1 MSKLTQSLES
11 LNPQQ
16 RQAVE
21 HTEGALLILAGA
33 GSGKT
38 KTLTTR
44 LAYLIEE
51 IGIPAQHT
59 LTLTFTNKAAA
70 EMRER
75 AMALLESTTQTPPL
89 LCTFHKFG
97 LLFLRFHIH
106 HLGRSANFTLLDS
119 DDCKRIVKKLAPNLT
134 PQRILGYISSCKN
147 ASLSPESAAAY
158 AHTPE
163 YKALHRVYVEYEEF
177 LRSKNMLDFDD
188 LLYLTC
194 EILRTH
200 EDLRNET
207 SGHYQYIMVD
217 EYQDTNEI
225 QYKLLSYL
233 TSTHTNLCVVGD
245 DDQSIYGWRGADINN
260 ILNFEQQ
267 FHNATLIKLEQNY
280 RSTPEILQ
288 AANALIAHNTR
299 RLGKNLQSTQTNGEE
314 VEILHSCDESSEGST
329 IATIIAKELSKGK
342 RAQDFAVLFRL
353 NALSRGIEEAFNK
366 AKIPYQIIGAMR
378 FYERAEVKDL
388 LSYVRL
394 VHNLSD
400 DYSLLRIIN
409 TPRRGIGKK
418 SQENL
423 ESLAKAKQMSI
434 AETFSAYKEECAKA
448 LGQKNF
454 KTLEGFFAKIAELR
468 ELADS
473 EKLAFIE
480 SLQEWLD
487 FSKEFNALESVD
499 RIANIEEFY
508 GVLRDFVVHNPD
520 ESLLDFLNNI
530 ALSSSSD
537 EQGGECVSC
546 MSIHSAKGLEF
557 DNVFVIGL
565 EEEMFPSNY
574 YTESYSF
581 GSRPKISG
589 DELQEERRLGY
600 VAFTRARRKLY
611 LCSVESRFVH
621 GKRRFLRPSRFLT
634 ESGSQSTSS
643 LARHDGEQDESIK
656 VNDMVLHK
664 VFGTGR
670 VCEVRDSGGS
680 VALKINFGGNERV
693 ILESF
698 VQKV

>member
-1 MSKLTQSLES
+1 MSKLSRSLDS

-51 IGIPAQHT
+51 IGVPAQHT
-59 LTLTFTNKAAA
+59 LTLTFTNKAAT

-75 AMALLESTTQTPPL
+75 AMALLESSTQAPPL

-106 HLGRSANFTLLDS
+106 RLGRSANFTLLDS
-119 DDCKRIVKKLAPNLT
+119 DDCKRIAKKLAPNLT

-163 YKALHRVYVEYEEF
+163 YKALQRVYVEYEEF

-299 RLGKNLQSTQTNGEE
+299 RLGKNLQSTKESGQA
-314 VEILHSCDESSEGST
+314 VEILHSQDEAQEGSA
-329 IATIIAKELSKGK
+329 IATIIAKELTQGK
-342 RAQDFAVLFRL
+342 KAREFAVLFRL

-423 ESLAKAKQMSI
+423 ESLARAKQMSI

-508 GVLRDFVVHNPD
+508 GVLRDFVVQNPD
-520 ESLLDFLNNI
+520 ESLQDFLNTI

-565 EEEMFPSNY
+565 EEEMFPLY
-574 YTESYSF
+574 
-581 GSRPKISG
+581 GGG

-600 VAFTRARRKLY
+600 VAFTRARHKLY

-693 ILESF
+693 ILQSF
-698 VQKV
+698 VQKL

>member
-1 MSKLTQSLES
+1 MSKLSRSLDS

-51 IGIPAQHT
+51 IGVPAQHT
-59 LTLTFTNKAAA
+59 LTLTFTNKAAT

-75 AMALLESTTQTPPL
+75 AMALLESSTQAPPL

-106 HLGRSANFTLLDS
+106 RLGRSANFTLLDS
-119 DDCKRIVKKLAPNLT
+119 DDCKRIAKKLAPNLT

-177 LRSKNMLDFDD
+177 LRGKNMLDFDD

-267 FHNATLIKLEQNY
+267 FSNATLIKLEQNY

-299 RLGKNLQSTQTNGEE
+299 RLGKNLQSTKESGQA
-314 VEILHSCDESSEGST
+314 VEILHSQDEAQEGSA
-329 IATIIAKELSKGK
+329 IATIIAKELTQGK
-342 RAQDFAVLFRL
+342 KAREFAVLFRL

-508 GVLRDFVVHNPD
+508 GVLRDFVVQNPD
-520 ESLLDFLNNI
+520 ESLQDFLNTI

-565 EEEMFPSNY
+565 EEEMFPLY
-574 YTESYSF
+574 
-581 GSRPKISG
+581 GGG

-693 ILESF
+693 ILQSF
-698 VQKV
+698 VQKL

>member
-1 MSKLTQSLES
+1 MSKLSRSLDS

-51 IGIPAQHT
+51 IGVPAQHT
-59 LTLTFTNKAAA
+59 LTLTFTNKAAT

-75 AMALLESTTQTPPL
+75 AMALLESSTQAPPL

-106 HLGRSANFTLLDS
+106 RLGRSANFTLLDS
-119 DDCKRIVKKLAPNLT
+119 DDCKRIAKKLAPNLT

-163 YKALHRVYVEYEEF
+163 YKALQRVYVEYEEF

-200 EDLRNET
+200 EDLRDET

-267 FHNATLIKLEQNY
+267 FSNATLIKLEQNY

-299 RLGKNLQSTQTNGEE
+299 RLGKNLQSTKESGQA
-314 VEILHSCDESSEGST
+314 VEILHSQDEAQEGSA
-329 IATIIAKELSKGK
+329 IATIIAKELAQGK
-342 RAQDFAVLFRL
+342 KAREFAVLFRL

-423 ESLAKAKQMSI
+423 ESLARAKQMSI

-454 KTLEGFFAKIAELR
+454 KTLEGFFAKIAELK

-508 GVLRDFVVHNPD
+508 GVLRDFVVQNPD
-520 ESLLDFLNNI
+520 ESLQDFLNTI

-565 EEEMFPSNY
+565 EEEMFPLY
-574 YTESYSF
+574 
-581 GSRPKISG
+581 GGG

-600 VAFTRARRKLY
+600 VAFTRARHKLY

-693 ILESF
+693 ILQSF
-698 VQKV
+698 VQKL

>member
-1 MSKLTQSLES
+1 MSKLSRSLDS

-51 IGIPAQHT
+51 IGVPAQHT
-59 LTLTFTNKAAA
+59 LTLTFTNKAAT

-75 AMALLESTTQTPPL
+75 AMALLESSTQAPPL

-106 HLGRSANFTLLDS
+106 RLGRSANFTLLDS
-119 DDCKRIVKKLAPNLT
+119 DDCKRIAKKLAPNLT
-134 PQRILGYISSCKN
+134 PQRILGYNNSCNN
-147 ASLSPESAAAY
+147 ASLSPKSAAAY

-163 YKALHRVYVEYEEF
+163 YKALQRVYVEYEEF

-200 EDLRNET
+200 EDLRDET

-267 FHNATLIKLEQNY
+267 FSNATLIKLEQNY

-299 RLGKNLQSTQTNGEE
+299 RLGKNLQSTKESGQA
-314 VEILHSCDESSEGST
+314 VEILHSQDEAQEGSA
-329 IATIIAKELSKGK
+329 IATIIAKELTQGK
-342 RAQDFAVLFRL
+342 KAREFAVLFRL

-423 ESLAKAKQMSI
+423 ESLARAKQMSI

-454 KTLEGFFAKIAELR
+454 KTLEGFFAKIAELK

-508 GVLRDFVVHNPD
+508 GVLRDFVVQNPD
-520 ESLLDFLNNI
+520 ESLQDFLNTI

-565 EEEMFPSNY
+565 EEEMFPLY
-574 YTESYSF
+574 
-581 GSRPKISG
+581 GGG

-600 VAFTRARRKLY
+600 VAFTRARHKLY

-693 ILESF
+693 ILQSF
-698 VQKV
+698 VQKL

>member
-1 MSKLTQSLES
+1 MSKLSRSLDS

-51 IGIPAQHT
+51 IGVPAQHT
-59 LTLTFTNKAAA
+59 LTLTFTNKAAT

-75 AMALLESTTQTPPL
+75 AMALLESSTQAPPL

-106 HLGRSANFTLLDS
+106 RLGRSANFTLLDS
-119 DDCKRIVKKLAPNLT
+119 DDCKRIAKKLAPNLT

-147 ASLSPESAAAY
+147 ASLGPESAAAY

-200 EDLRNET
+200 EDLRDET

-267 FHNATLIKLEQNY
+267 FSNATLIKLEQNY

-299 RLGKNLQSTQTNGEE
+299 RLGKNLQSTKESGQA
-314 VEILHSCDESSEGST
+314 VEILHSQDEAQEGSA
-329 IATIIAKELSKGK
+329 IATIIAKELTQGK
-342 RAQDFAVLFRL
+342 KAREFAVLFRL

-423 ESLAKAKQMSI
+423 ESLARAKQMSI

-508 GVLRDFVVHNPD
+508 GVLRDFVVQNPD
-520 ESLLDFLNNI
+520 ESLQDFLNTI

-565 EEEMFPSNY
+565 EEEMFPLY
-574 YTESYSF
+574 
-581 GSRPKISG
+581 GGG

-600 VAFTRARRKLY
+600 VAFTRARHKLY

-693 ILESF
+693 ILQSF
-698 VQKV
+698 VQKL

>member
-1 MSKLTQSLES
+1 MSKLSRSLDS

-51 IGIPAQHT
+51 IGVPAQHT
-59 LTLTFTNKAAA
+59 LTLTFTNKAAT

-75 AMALLESTTQTPPL
+75 AMALLESSTQAPPL

-106 HLGRSANFTLLDS
+106 RLGRSANFTLLDS
-119 DDCKRIVKKLAPNLT
+119 DDCKRIAKKLAPNLT

-147 ASLSPESAAAY
+147 ASLGPESAAAY

-163 YKALHRVYVEYEEF
+163 YKALQRVYVEYEEF

-200 EDLRNET
+200 EDLRDET

-267 FHNATLIKLEQNY
+267 FSNATLIKLEQNY

-299 RLGKNLQSTQTNGEE
+299 RLGKNLQSTKESGQA
-314 VEILHSCDESSEGST
+314 VEILHSQDEAQEGSA
-329 IATIIAKELSKGK
+329 IATIIAKELAQGK
-342 RAQDFAVLFRL
+342 KAREFAVLFRL

-423 ESLAKAKQMSI
+423 ESLARAKQMSI

-454 KTLEGFFAKIAELR
+454 KTLEGFFAKIAELK

-508 GVLRDFVVHNPD
+508 GVLRDFVVQNPD
-520 ESLLDFLNNI
+520 ESLQDFLNTI

-565 EEEMFPSNY
+565 EEEMFPLY
-574 YTESYSF
+574 
-581 GSRPKISG
+581 GGG

-600 VAFTRARRKLY
+600 VAFTRARHKLY

-693 ILESF
+693 ILQSF
-698 VQKV
+698 VQKL

>member
-1 MSKLTQSLES
+1 MSKLSRSLDS

-51 IGIPAQHT
+51 IGVPAQHT
-59 LTLTFTNKAAA
+59 LTLTFTNKAAT

-75 AMALLESTTQTPPL
+75 AMALLESSTQAPPL

-119 DDCKRIVKKLAPNLT
+119 DDCKRIAKKLAPNLT

-194 EILRTH
+194 EILRAH

-267 FHNATLIKLEQNY
+267 FSNATLIKLEQNY

-299 RLGKNLQSTQTNGEE
+299 RLGKNLQSTKESGQA
-314 VEILHSCDESSEGST
+314 VEMLHSQDEAQEGSA
-329 IATIIAKELSKGK
+329 IATIIAKELTQGK
-342 RAQDFAVLFRL
+342 KAREFAVLFRL

-423 ESLAKAKQMSI
+423 ESLARAKQMSI

-508 GVLRDFVVHNPD
+508 GVLRDFVVQNPD
-520 ESLLDFLNNI
+520 ESLQDFLNTI

-565 EEEMFPSNY
+565 EEEMFPLY
-574 YTESYSF
+574 
-581 GSRPKISG
+581 GGG

-643 LARHDGEQDESIK
+643 LARHDGKQDESIK

-693 ILESF
+693 ILQSF
-698 VQKV
+698 VQKL

>member
-1 MSKLTQSLES
+1 MSKLSRSLDS

-51 IGIPAQHT
+51 IGVPAQHT
-59 LTLTFTNKAAA
+59 LTLTFTNKAAT

-75 AMALLESTTQTPPL
+75 AMALLESSTQAPPL

-106 HLGRSANFTLLDS
+106 RLGRSANFTLLDS
-119 DDCKRIVKKLAPNLT
+119 DDCKRIAKKLAPNLT

-147 ASLSPESAAAY
+147 ASLGPESAAAY

-200 EDLRNET
+200 EDLRDET

-267 FHNATLIKLEQNY
+267 FSNATLIKLEQNY

-299 RLGKNLQSTQTNGEE
+299 RLGKNLQSTKESGQA
-314 VEILHSCDESSEGST
+314 VEILHSQDEAQEGSA
-329 IATIIAKELSKGK
+329 IATIIAKELTQGK
-342 RAQDFAVLFRL
+342 KAREFAVLFRL

-423 ESLAKAKQMSI
+423 ESLARAKQMSI

-454 KTLEGFFAKIAELR
+454 KTLEGFFAKIAELK

-508 GVLRDFVVHNPD
+508 GVLRDFVVQNPD
-520 ESLLDFLNNI
+520 ESLQDFLNTI

-565 EEEMFPSNY
+565 EEEMFPLY
-574 YTESYSF
+574 
-581 GSRPKISG
+581 GGG

-600 VAFTRARRKLY
+600 VAFTRARHKLY

-693 ILESF
+693 ILQSF
-698 VQKV
+698 VQKL

>member
-1 MSKLTQSLES
+1 MSKLSRSLDS

-51 IGIPAQHT
+51 IGVPAQHT
-59 LTLTFTNKAAA
+59 LTLTFTNKAAT

-75 AMALLESTTQTPPL
+75 AMALLESSTQAPPL

-106 HLGRSANFTLLDS
+106 RLGRSANFTLLDS
-119 DDCKRIVKKLAPNLT
+119 DDCKRIAKKLAPNLT

-163 YKALHRVYVEYEEF
+163 YKALQRVYVEYEEF

-200 EDLRNET
+200 EDLRDET

-267 FHNATLIKLEQNY
+267 FSNATLIKLEQNY

-299 RLGKNLQSTQTNGEE
+299 RLGKNLQSTKESGQA
-314 VEILHSCDESSEGST
+314 VEILHSQDEAQEGSA
-329 IATIIAKELSKGK
+329 IATIIAKELTQGK
-342 RAQDFAVLFRL
+342 KAREFAVLFRL

-423 ESLAKAKQMSI
+423 ESLARAKQMSI

-454 KTLEGFFAKIAELR
+454 KTLEGFFAKIAELK

-508 GVLRDFVVHNPD
+508 GVLRDFVVQNPD
-520 ESLLDFLNNI
+520 ESLQDFLNTI

-565 EEEMFPSNY
+565 EEEMFPLY
-574 YTESYSF
+574 
-581 GSRPKISG
+581 GGG

-600 VAFTRARRKLY
+600 VAFTRARHKLY

-693 ILESF
+693 ILQSF
-698 VQKV
+698 VQKL

>member
-1 MSKLTQSLES
+1 MSKLSRSLDS

-51 IGIPAQHT
+51 IGVPAQHT
-59 LTLTFTNKAAA
+59 LTLTFTNKAAT

-75 AMALLESTTQTPPL
+75 AMALLESSTQAPPL

-106 HLGRSANFTLLDS
+106 RLGRSANFTLLDS
-119 DDCKRIVKKLAPNLT
+119 DDCKRIAKKLAPNLT

-147 ASLSPESAAAY
+147 ASLGPESAAAY

-200 EDLRNET
+200 EDLRDET
-207 SGHYQYIMVD
+207 SRHYQYIMVD

-267 FHNATLIKLEQNY
+267 FSNATLIKLEQNY

-299 RLGKNLQSTQTNGEE
+299 RLGKNLQSTKESGQA
-314 VEILHSCDESSEGST
+314 VEILHSQDEAQEGSA
-329 IATIIAKELSKGK
+329 IATIIAKELTQGK
-342 RAQDFAVLFRL
+342 KAREFAVLFRL

-423 ESLAKAKQMSI
+423 ESLARAKQMSI

-454 KTLEGFFAKIAELR
+454 KTLEGFFAKIAELK

-508 GVLRDFVVHNPD
+508 GVLRDFVVQNPD
-520 ESLLDFLNNI
+520 ESLQDFLNTI
-530 ALSSSSD
+530 ALTSSSD

-565 EEEMFPSNY
+565 EEEMFPLY
-574 YTESYSF
+574 
-581 GSRPKISG
+581 GGG

-693 ILESF
+693 ILQSF
-698 VQKV
+698 VQKL

>member
-1 MSKLTQSLES
+1 MSKLSQSLES

-16 RQAVE
+16 REAVE

-70 EMRER
+70 QMRER
-75 AMALLESTTQTPPL
+75 AMALLESSAQVPPL

-106 HLGRSANFTLLDS
+106 RLGRDVNFTLLDT
-119 DDCKRIVKKLAPNLT
+119 DDCKRIVKKLCPNFT
-134 PQRILGYISSCKN
+134 PQRILSYISSCKN

-163 YKALHRVYVEYEEF
+163 YKSLQRVYAQYDEF
-177 LRSKNMLDFDD
+177 LRTKNMLDFDD

-200 EDLRNET
+200 EDLRDET
-207 SGHYQYIMVD
+207 SKHYQYIMVD

-233 TSTHTNLCVVGD
+233 TSTHNNLCVVGD

-280 RSTPEILQ
+280 RSTPQILKV
-288 AANALIAHNTR
+288 ANTLIAHNTH
-299 RLGKNLQSTQTNGEE
+299 RLGKQLQSTKEDGQE
-314 VEILHSCDESSEGST
+314 VEILHSQDEASEGST
-329 IATIIAKELSKGK
+329 IAHIIARKLADGES
-342 RAQDFAVLFRL
+342 AQDFAVLFRL

-366 AKIPYQIIGAMR
+366 AKIPYKIIGAMR

-388 LSYVRL
+388 LSYVRF
-394 VHNLSD
+394 VHNFDD

-409 TPRRGIGKK
+409 KPRRGIGQK
-418 SQENL
+418 SQDNL
-423 ESLAKAKQMSI
+423 ESLARSKQMSI
-434 AETFSAYKEECAKA
+434 AKTFLTYPDECAHA
-448 LGQKNF
+448 IGQKNT
-454 KTLEGFFAKIAELR
+454 KTLHAFFEKLTELR
-468 ELADS
+468 ALADS
-473 EKLAFIE
+473 DKLAFIE
-480 SLQEWLD
+480 SLEEWLD
-487 FSKEFNALESVD
+487 FSKEFSLIESVD
-499 RIANIEEFY
+499 RMANIEEFY
-508 GVLRDFVVHNPD
+508 GLLRDFVVHNPD
-520 ESLLDFLNNI
+520 ESLQDFLNTI

-557 DNVFVIGL
+557 ENVFVIGL
-565 EEEMFPSNY
+565 EEEIFPLY
-574 YTESYSF
+574 GGE
-581 GSRPKISG
+581 
-589 DELQEERRLGY
+589 ELQEERRLGY
-600 VAFTRARRKLY
+600 VAFTRAKRKLY

-621 GKRRFLRPSRFLT
+621 GKRRFLRPSRFLA
-634 ESGSQSTSS
+634 ESGQSDNPPSTSQTDNQ
-643 LARHDGEQDESIK
+643 AIAI
-656 VNDMVLHK
+656 NDMVTHK

-670 VCEVRDSGGS
+670 VCEVRDNGGQI
-680 VALKINFGGNERV
+680 ALRINFGGNERV
-693 ILESF
+693 ILASF

>member
-1 MSKLTQSLES
+1 MSKLSRSLDS

-21 HTEGALLILAGA
+21 HTDGALLILAGA

-147 ASLSPESAAAY
+147 ASLSPESAAAH

-163 YKALHRVYVEYEEF
+163 FKALHRVYVEYEEF

-194 EILRTH
+194 EILAAN

-207 SGHYQYIMVD
+207 SKHYQYIMVD

-225 QYKLLSYL
+225 QYRLLSYL
-233 TSTHTNLCVVGD
+233 TSTHNNLCVVGD

-260 ILNFEQQ
+260 ILNFERQ
-267 FHNATLIKLEQNY
+267 FSNATLIKLEQNY

-288 AANALIAHNTR
+288 VANALIAHNTR
-299 RLGKNLQSTQTNGEE
+299 RLGKNLQSTKESGQE
-314 VEILHSCDESSEGST
+314 VEIVHSQDEAQEGST
-329 IATIIAKELSKGK
+329 IATIITKELAQGK

-366 AKIPYQIIGAMR
+366 AKIPYKIIGAMR

-409 TPRRGIGKK
+409 KPRRGIGKK
-418 SQENL
+418 TQESL
-423 ESLAKAKQMSI
+423 ESLARSKQMSI
-434 AETFSAYKEECAKA
+434 AATFTAHKQECVQAI
-448 LGQKNF
+448 GQKNT
-454 KTLEGFFAKIAELR
+454 KTLEEFFAKITTLKELV
-468 ELADS
+468 DS
-473 EKLAFIE
+473 DKLAFIE

-487 FSKEFNALESVD
+487 FSKEFSALESVD

-520 ESLLDFLNNI
+520 ESLRDFLNNI

-537 EQGGECVSC
+537 EQSGECVSC

-565 EEEMFPSNY
+565 EEEMFPLY
-574 YTESYSF
+574 
-581 GSRPKISG
+581 GGG

-600 VAFTRARRKLY
+600 VAFTRARHKLY

-634 ESGSQSTSS
+634 ESKLTQSNLSRTINTIPN
-643 LARHDGEQDESIK
+643 GNQTQDIK
-656 VNDMVLHK
+656 VNDMVMHK

-670 VCEVRDSGGS
+670 VCEVRDSGGQ

>member
-11 LNPQQ
+11 LNLQQ

-21 HTEGALLILAGA
+21 HTDGALLILAGA

-75 AMALLESTTQTPPL
+75 ATALLESTTQAPPL

-106 HLGRSANFTLLDS
+106 RLGRDANFTLLDS

-134 PQRILGYISSCKN
+134 PQKILGYISSCKN
-147 ASLSPESAAAY
+147 ASLSPESAAAH

-163 YKALHRVYVEYEEF
+163 YKVLHRVYVAYDEF
-177 LRSKNMLDFDD
+177 LRTKNMLDFDD

-194 EILRTH
+194 EILDR
-200 EDLRNET
+200 DDALCKET
-207 SGHYQYIMVD
+207 SERYLYIMVD

-225 QYKLLSYL
+225 QYRLLSYL
-233 TSTHTNLCVVGD
+233 TREHSNLCVVGD

-260 ILNFEQQ
+260 ILNFQQQ
-267 FHNATLIKLEQNY
+267 FSNATLIKLEQNY

-288 AANALIAHNTR
+288 VANALIAHNTR

-329 IATIIAKELSKGK
+329 IATIITKELSKGK

-366 AKIPYQIIGAMR
+366 AKIPYKIIGAMR

-388 LSYVRL
+388 LSYLRF
-394 VHNLSD
+394 VHNVDD

-409 TPRRGIGKK
+409 KPRRGIGKK
-418 SQENL
+418 TQESL
-423 ESLAKAKQMSI
+423 ESLARSKQMSI
-434 AETFSAYKEECAKA
+434 AATFAAHKQECVQAI
-448 LGQKNF
+448 GQKNT
-454 KTLEGFFAKIAELR
+454 KTLEEFFAKITTLKELV
-468 ELADS
+468 DS
-473 EKLAFIE
+473 DKLAFIE

-508 GVLRDFVVHNPD
+508 GVLRDFVVQNPD
-520 ESLLDFLNNI
+520 ESLQDFLNTI

-565 EEEMFPSNY
+565 EEEMFPLY
-574 YTESYSF
+574 
-581 GSRPKISG
+581 GGG

-611 LCSVESRFVH
+611 LCNVESRFVH
-621 GKRRFLRPSRFLT
+621 GKRRFLRPSRFLV
-634 ESGSQSTSS
+634 ESGSQNTMRT
-643 LARHDGEQDESIK
+643 ADITQDDEQAQNGEIK

-670 VCEVRDSGGS
+670 VCEVRDSGGQ

-693 ILESF
+693 ILQSF
-698 VQKV
+698 VQKL

>member
-1 MSKLTQSLES
+1 MSKLSRSLDS

-51 IGIPAQHT
+51 IGVPAQHT
-59 LTLTFTNKAAA
+59 LTLTFTNKAAT

-75 AMALLESTTQTPPL
+75 AMALLESSTQAPPL

-106 HLGRSANFTLLDS
+106 RLGRSANFTLLDS
-119 DDCKRIVKKLAPNLT
+119 DDCKRIAKKLAPNLT

-147 ASLSPESAAAY
+147 ASLGPESAAAY

-200 EDLRNET
+200 EDLRDET
-207 SGHYQYIMVD
+207 SRHYQYIMVD

-267 FHNATLIKLEQNY
+267 FSNATLIKLEQNY

-299 RLGKNLQSTQTNGEE
+299 RLGKNLQSTKESGQA
-314 VEILHSCDESSEGST
+314 VEILHSQDEAQEGSA
-329 IATIIAKELSKGK
+329 IATIIAKELTQGK
-342 RAQDFAVLFRL
+342 KAREFAVLFRL

-423 ESLAKAKQMSI
+423 ESLARAKQMSI

-454 KTLEGFFAKIAELR
+454 KTLEGFFAKIAELK

-508 GVLRDFVVHNPD
+508 GVLRDFVVQNPD
-520 ESLLDFLNNI
+520 ESLQDFLNTI

-565 EEEMFPSNY
+565 EEEMFPLY
-574 YTESYSF
+574 
-581 GSRPKISG
+581 GGG

-693 ILESF
+693 ILQSF
-698 VQKV
+698 VQKL

>member
-1 MSKLTQSLES
+1 MSKLSRSLDS

-51 IGIPAQHT
+51 IGVPAQHT

-75 AMALLESTTQTPPL
+75 AMALLESSTQAPPL

-119 DDCKRIVKKLAPNLT
+119 DDCKRIVKKLAPNLA
-134 PQRILGYISSCKN
+134 PQRVLGYISSCKN

-163 YKALHRVYVEYEEF
+163 SKALHRVYVEYEEF

-200 EDLRNET
+200 EDLRDET

-267 FHNATLIKLEQNY
+267 FSNATLIKLEQNY

-299 RLGKNLQSTQTNGEE
+299 RLGKNLQSTKESGQA
-314 VEILHSCDESSEGST
+314 VEILHSQDEAQEGSA
-329 IATIIAKELSKGK
+329 IATIIAKELTQGK
-342 RAQDFAVLFRL
+342 KAREFAVLFRL

-378 FYERAEVKDL
+378 FYERAEEKDL

-423 ESLAKAKQMSI
+423 ESLARAKQMSI
-434 AETFSAYKEECAKA
+434 AETFATYKSECAQV

-454 KTLEGFFAKIAELR
+454 KTLEGFFAKIAELK

-508 GVLRDFVVHNPD
+508 GVLRDFVVQNPD
-520 ESLLDFLNNI
+520 ESLQDFLNTI

-574 YTESYSF
+574 YKFKPSESYSF

-600 VAFTRARRKLY
+600 VAFTRARYKLY

-634 ESGSQSTSS
+634 EYS
-643 LARHDGEQDESIK
+643 RQDDSIK
-656 VNDMVLHK
+656 VNDMVIHK

-670 VCEVRDSGGS
+670 VCEVRDSGGK

>member
-1 MSKLTQSLES
+1 MSKLSRSLDS

-51 IGIPAQHT
+51 IGVPAQHT
-59 LTLTFTNKAAA
+59 LTLTFTNKAAT

-75 AMALLESTTQTPPL
+75 AMALLESSTQAPPL

-119 DDCKRIVKKLAPNLT
+119 DDCKRIAKKLAPNLT

-267 FHNATLIKLEQNY
+267 FSNATLIKLEQNY

-299 RLGKNLQSTQTNGEE
+299 RLGKNLQSTKESGQA
-314 VEILHSCDESSEGST
+314 VEILHSQDEAQEGSA
-329 IATIIAKELSKGK
+329 IATIIAKELAQGK
-342 RAQDFAVLFRL
+342 KAREFAVLFRL

-423 ESLAKAKQMSI
+423 ESLARAKQMSI

-508 GVLRDFVVHNPD
+508 GVLRDFVVQNPD
-520 ESLLDFLNNI
+520 ESLQDFLNTI

-565 EEEMFPSNY
+565 EEEMFPLY
-574 YTESYSF
+574 
-581 GSRPKISG
+581 GGG

-643 LARHDGEQDESIK
+643 LARHDGKQDESIK

-693 ILESF
+693 ILQSF
-698 VQKV
+698 VQKL

>member
-1 MSKLTQSLES
+1 MSKLSRSLDS

-51 IGIPAQHT
+51 IGVPAQHT
-59 LTLTFTNKAAA
+59 LTLTFTNKAAT

-75 AMALLESTTQTPPL
+75 AMALLESSTQAPPL

-119 DDCKRIVKKLAPNLT
+119 DDCKRIAKKLAPNLT

-267 FHNATLIKLEQNY
+267 FSNATLIKLEQNY

-299 RLGKNLQSTQTNGEE
+299 RLGKNLQSTKESGQA
-314 VEILHSCDESSEGST
+314 VEMLHSQDEAQEGSA
-329 IATIIAKELSKGK
+329 IATIIAKELTQGK
-342 RAQDFAVLFRL
+342 KAREFAVLFRL

-423 ESLAKAKQMSI
+423 ESLARAKQMSI

-508 GVLRDFVVHNPD
+508 GVLRDFVVQNPD
-520 ESLLDFLNNI
+520 ESLQDFLNTI

-565 EEEMFPSNY
+565 EEEMFPLY
-574 YTESYSF
+574 
-581 GSRPKISG
+581 GGG

-643 LARHDGEQDESIK
+643 LARHDGKQDESIK

-693 ILESF
+693 ILQSF
-698 VQKV
+698 VQKL